1 MSPRRDALYLAAM
14 AHRLSGLALAL
25 FLPLHFLLLGTAL
38 GGEGALA
45 SGLAFTAHPLA
56 RLAEGGLVALLGL
69 HLLGGLRLLVIENFA
84 WREGQKNLAAA
95 AAGTAAALGLF
106 FLLRMG

>member
-1 MSPRRDALYLAAM
+1 M
-14 AHRLSGLALAL
+14 
-25 FLPLHFLLLGTAL
+25 
-38 GGEGALA
+38 
-45 SGLAFTAHPLA
+45 
-56 RLAEGGLVALLGL
+56 ALLGL